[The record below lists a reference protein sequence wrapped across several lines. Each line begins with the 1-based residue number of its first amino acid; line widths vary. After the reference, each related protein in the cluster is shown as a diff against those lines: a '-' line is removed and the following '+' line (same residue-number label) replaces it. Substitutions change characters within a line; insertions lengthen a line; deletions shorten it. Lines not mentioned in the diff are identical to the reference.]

1 MKKNL
6 GILGFFIILITLMNF
21 VVSELYTSITKVDYI
36 EGNKTL
42 KFTTKVNT
50 NHISNT
56 LKISPNTTDFEA
68 EVRKYISKNFNIFI
82 NGDNKNLVFTGNQIS
97 GEYVWIYFETPNV
110 ENISNLKIKNS
121 ILLESYPKQLNMVN
135 ISYKG
140 NQRNFYAKS
149 DEKFSLDFVL
159 PLINRYTTTRLS
171 EH

>member
-36 EGNKTL
+36 EGSKTL
-42 KFTTKVNT
+42 KFTTKINT

-56 LKISPNTTDFEA
+56 LKINPNTTDFEA

-140 NQRNFYAKS
+140 NQRNLTFQRGKETNEIS
-149 DEKFSLDFVL
+149 F
-159 PLINRYTTTRLS
+159 
-171 EH
+171 

>member
-36 EGNKTL
+36 EGSKTL

-56 LKISPNTTDFEA
+56 LKINPNTTDFEA

-97 GEYVWIYFETPNV
+97 GEYLF
-110 ENISNLKIKNS
+110 
-121 ILLESYPKQLNMVN
+121 
-135 ISYKG
+135 
-140 NQRNFYAKS
+140 
-149 DEKFSLDFVL
+149 
-159 PLINRYTTTRLS
+159 
-171 EH
+171 

>member
-36 EGNKTL
+36 EGSK
-42 KFTTKVNT
+42 T

-56 LKISPNTTDFEA
+56 LKINPNTTDFEA

-82 NGDNKNLVFTGNQIS
+82 NGDNKNLVFTENQIS
-97 GEYVWIYFETPNV
+97 GDYIWVYFETPNV

-140 NQRNFYAKS
+140 NQRNLTFQRGKETNEIS
-149 DEKFSLDFVL
+149 F
-159 PLINRYTTTRLS
+159 
-171 EH
+171 